1 MKKTGATTDRS
12 RTYSPM
18 ATPMRCRGC
27 STMNMGSGNHN
38 SFPMLHMSHAIQQ
51 LLHFANAK
59 LQMLNTFLKKERT
72 AGQTISFT
80 ACYQLSS
87 VSLNSYVAGGG
98 KHAVGKVLD
107 GEMALGRHLD
117 K

>member
-1 MKKTGATTDRS
+1 
-12 RTYSPM
+12 
-18 ATPMRCRGC
+18 
-27 STMNMGSGNHN
+27 MNMGPGNHN
-38 SFPMLHMSHAIQQ
+38 SFPMPHLSHAIQQ

-59 LQMLNTFLKKERT
+59 LEILNTFLKKERT

-80 ACYQLSS
+80 VCYQLSS